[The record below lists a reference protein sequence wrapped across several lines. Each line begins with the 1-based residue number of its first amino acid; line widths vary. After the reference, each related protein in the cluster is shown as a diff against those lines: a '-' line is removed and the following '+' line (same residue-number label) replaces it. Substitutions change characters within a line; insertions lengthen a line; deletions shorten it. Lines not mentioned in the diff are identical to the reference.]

1 MKLIEME
8 QDFSRLMDKTN
19 KPTEHQI
26 LRVLGEQA
34 QDAWLDITTFI
45 EDHYDFEPET
55 VFYGTKYGWTIRY
68 RRSGSTLC
76 SLFPEKGG
84 FTVLI
89 TLGKKESEKVLS
101 ILDDLSSKTR
111 KIIKEAKQLRDGRW
125 LWIRLRTITDTD
137 DIKKLIQVKKR
148 PKKMK
153 SPKSN

>member
-1 MKLIEME
+1 ME

-26 LRVLGEQA
+26 LRVIGEQA

-125 LWIRLRTITDTD
+125 LWIRLSLTIRRLSCLYWPSWWENRLSNGLRLK
-137 DIKKLIQVKKR
+137 KKL
-148 PKKMK
+148 MM
-153 SPKSN
+153 